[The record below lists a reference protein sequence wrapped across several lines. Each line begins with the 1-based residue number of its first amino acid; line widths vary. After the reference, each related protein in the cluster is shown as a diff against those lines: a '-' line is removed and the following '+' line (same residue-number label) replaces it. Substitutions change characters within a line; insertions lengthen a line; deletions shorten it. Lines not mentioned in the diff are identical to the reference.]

1 MKSIFNISRIATLL
15 LISIST
21 QTEEVKLPE
30 DTTAAPTGVLNNL
43 LEMDTHLFEEL
54 IAGATETSVKND
66 QTWLIFF
73 DSYTCKRCPEVYEV
87 FLDLSNVQGFL
98 SDFKLAHL

>member
-1 MKSIFNISRIATLL
+1 MS
-15 LISIST
+15 
-21 QTEEVKLPE
+21 QTEEVKLPK
-30 DTTAAPTGVLNNL
+30 DTTQAPTGVLNNL
-43 LEMDTHLFEEL
+43 IEMDTHLFEEL
-54 IAGATETSVKND
+54 IAGSTETWVKND

-73 DSYTCKRCPEVYEV
+73 DSHTCKRCPEVYEI

>member
-54 IAGATETSVKND
+54 IAGSTETSVKND